1 MDFLRK
7 DFSRSSLVRL
17 LGDWAPVEALA
28 NQQDIA
34 QRLSQ
39 WLDVSDAI
47 TLHAA
52 HQSITPAAP
61 AKPPA
66 AHAGQASQTRALA
79 EECQRVRTALV
90 KAITAGG
97 ATAPARKRHDRGLL
111 PTTAAAPE
119 ADAGFGPH
127 QQRYLEQQ
135 RQMALRIEAL
145 RAHVRHAVA
154 EASPRLAPLA
164 AMDAVLEPLFGAR
177 EQQLMGTVPV
187 LLERRFEQLRTAH
200 RLELEA
206 RQQQDDPAA
215 WRQPCGWLHRFGQE
229 LEAALLAEL
238 EVRLH
243 PVTGLMEALNNEV
256 EKHT

>member
-187 LLERRFEQLRTAH
+187 LLERRFDVTARPRPRWRLRWPTC
-200 RLELEA
+200 RS
-206 RQQQDDPAA
+206 P
-215 WRQPCGWLHRFGQE
+215 WRTWTTGWPRASGVATRCACASRASASPCPGR
-229 LEAALLAEL
+229 
-238 EVRLH
+238 R
-243 PVTGLMEALNNEV
+243 
-256 EKHT
+256 

>member
-1 MDFLRK
+1 MRK
-7 DFSRSSLVRL
+7 DLSRSSLVRL
-17 LGDWAPVEALA
+17 LGEWAPVEAQA
-28 NQQDIA
+28 SRQDIA

-39 WLDVSDAI
+39 WLGVSDAI

-52 HQSITPAAP
+52 HQSIRPVAAGK
-61 AKPPA
+61 ASR
-66 AHAGQASQTRALA
+66 AGQAGQTRALA
-79 EECQRVRTALV
+79 EECQRVRATLV
-90 KAITAGG
+90 KAIRASG
-97 ATAPARKRHDRGLL
+97 AAAPARNRHDRSLL
-111 PTTAAAPE
+111 PPTDAAPE
-119 ADAGFGPH
+119 ADAGFAPY

-200 RLELEA
+200 ALERA
-206 RQQQDDPAA
+206 AAQQPDDPAA
-215 WRQPCGWLHRFGQE
+215 WRQPGGWLHRFGQE
-229 LEAALLAEL
+229 LEASLLAEM
-238 EVRLH
+238 EVRLQ

-256 EKHT
+256 EKHA